1 MNTQDNLNLDVEYLE
16 VVTCTYSELSKIKKP
31 TNGRLYHTSDTN
43 EFYFDW
49 NNKRHKLSVF
59 TTDKSESSDVVKK
72 SELGAWLKENNYITN
87 LSLTDA
93 LVDVIGSPIENI
105 ITKQALENY
114 SKNYLLT
121 KEELNLLNKPLN
133 LIEDIKT
140 LKGTNETLFSYCE
153 GLANKINEVRTIA
166 NDKISSGELDTRLND
181 YIKKS
186 LADSLYLSKDA
197 AGELYI
203 DEEEFVEKLKGY
215 VTNEQL
221 TKSLKPYQK
230 VSEADLKY
238 ATKSDSD
245 NKYLQKSVAS
255 KTYATKSEV
264 SNTYETKEGVDEK
277 LSGYVKQEDTADF
290 AKKSDVESSYVRKEE
305 LGKYETKSNA
315 GNRLSTFAKMDWV
328 NEYFTQKT
336 DLKRILNDY
345 ATKEYVANQLSIYTT
360 NESVDDK
367 ISQTNRQIIDTNN
380 KFANYATKSQLQSVI
395 DTIPSKGEISSTY
408 VTKDELNTRIS
419 NLESYSNVD
428 EKLKGYVTK
437 EELNGKETSIKN
449 EIVGVK
455 NKLSDYATKS
465 QLQTKL
471 EKYITKSV
479 ADSTYLTTQ
488 KLNDR
493 LSDYEKSSD
502 VDAKLNGLAT
512 KEYVDDKISGVSGE
526 IVGVKN
532 KLSDYV
538 TKSQLQTKLE
548 GYITKS
554 ESKSSFVTP
563 QVLNDKLSVY
573 EKTSDVDEKLNE
585 YTKNEEFA
593 RRLKEYLTKTQISD
607 TYVSKGSLK
616 DYVKKSDVDFETFAK
631 KIWVDEYYMK
641 KFKLSDYLKADD
653 IFEIFLQKS
662 VADEVYLKK
671 NDAEKTYAKIVDI
684 IGLATS
690 DAVTREESKVFA
702 KKVWVDEY
710 FVRKGQIDGI
720 QNATVLSREFETES
734 DLKNSEKNI
743 KQGFYYLTSDQVL
756 MVAIDDGNGGKMFI
770 NITNL
775 EAGFALYFG
784 GDDVN
789 W

>member
-16 VVTCTYSELSKIKKP
+16 VVTCTYSELCKIKKP

-72 SELGAWLKENNYITN
+72 SELGAWLKKNNYITN

-93 LVDVIGSPIENI
+93 LIDVIGSPIENI

-121 KEELNLLNKPLN
+121 KEELNLLNEPLN
-133 LIEDIKT
+133 LINEIES
-140 LKGTNETLFSYCE
+140 LKSTDKTLFSFCE
-153 GLANKINEVRTIA
+153 RLANQVNEIRSIA
-166 NDKISSGELDTRLND
+166 NDKISSGKLDTKLGE
-181 YIKKS
+181 YVKKS
-186 LADSLYLSKDA
+186 LADSIYLSKEDA
-197 AGELYI
+197 GQLYI

-215 VTNEQL
+215 VTDKQL
-221 TKSLKPYQK
+221 TESLKPYQK
-230 VSEADLKY
+230 KSEADSKY
-238 ATKSDSD
+238 VTKSDLD
-245 NKYLQKSVAS
+245 NKYLQKSAAS

-277 LSGYVKQEDTADF
+277 LSGYVKQEDTANF
-290 AKKSDVESSYVRKEE
+290 AKKSDVESSYVKKEE
-305 LGKYETKSNA
+305 LSKYETKSGA
-315 GNRLSTFAKMDWV
+315 DDKLTPFAKKVWV

-345 ATKEYVANQLSIYTT
+345 ATKEYIVNQLSTYAT
-360 NESVDDK
+360 NKSVDDK
-367 ISQTNRQIIDTNN
+367 IAQTNREIIDIEN
-380 KFANYATKSQLQSVI
+380 KFAKYVTKSQL
-395 DTIPSKGEISSTY
+395 DSKVAGF
-408 VTKDELNTRIS
+408 VTK
-419 NLESYSNVD
+419 SY
-428 EKLKGYVTK
+428 
-437 EELNGKETSIKN
+437 
-449 EIVGVK
+449 
-455 NKLSDYATKS
+455 
-465 QLQTKL
+465 
-471 EKYITKSV
+471 
-479 ADSTYLTTQ
+479 ADSTYLTTK

-493 LSDYEKSSD
+493 
-502 VDAKLNGLAT
+502 
-512 KEYVDDKISGVSGE
+512 
-526 IVGVKN
+526 
-532 KLSDYV
+532 
-538 TKSQLQTKLE
+538 
-548 GYITKS
+548 
-554 ESKSSFVTP
+554 
-563 QVLNDKLSVY
+563 LSVY
-573 EKTSDVDEKLNE
+573 EKTSDVDDKLNE

-607 TYVSKGSLK
+607 TYVSKSSLK
-616 DYVKKSDVDFETFAK
+616 DYVKKSDVDFEAFAK

-662 VADEVYLKK
+662 MADEVYLKK

-690 DAVTREESKVFA
+690 DVVTREESKAFA

-710 FVRKGQIDGI
+710 YMRKGQIEGI
-720 QNATVLSREFETES
+720 KNAMVLSQEFETEK
-734 DLKNSEKNI
+734 DLRNSERNI
-743 KQGFYYLTSDQVL
+743 QQGFYYLTKDKIL
-756 MVAIDDGNGGKMFI
+756 MVAIDDGNGGKIFVDV
-770 NITNL
+770 TNL
-775 EAGFALYFG
+775 ETGLFLYFG

>member
-16 VVTCTYSELSKIKKP
+16 VVTCTYSELCKIKKP

-72 SELGAWLKENNYITN
+72 SELGAWLKKNNYITN

-93 LVDVIGSPIENI
+93 LIDVIGSPIENI

-121 KEELNLLNKPLN
+121 KEELNLLNEPLN
-133 LIEDIKT
+133 LINEIES
-140 LKGTNETLFSYCE
+140 LKSTDKTLFSFCE
-153 GLANKINEVRTIA
+153 KLANQVNEIRSIA
-166 NDKISSGELDTRLND
+166 NDKISSGELNTKLGE
-181 YIKKS
+181 YVKKS
-186 LADSLYLSKDA
+186 LADSIYLSKEDA
-197 AGELYI
+197 GQLYI

-221 TKSLKPYQK
+221 TESLKPYQK
-230 VSEADLKY
+230 KSEADSKY

-277 LSGYVKQEDTADF
+277 LSGYVKQEDTANF
-290 AKKSDVESSYVRKEE
+290 AKKSDVESSYVKKEE
-305 LGKYETKSNA
+305 LSKYETKSGA
-315 GNRLSTFAKMDWV
+315 DDKLTPFAKKVWV

-345 ATKEYVANQLSIYTT
+345 ATKEYIVNQLSTYAT
-360 NESVDDK
+360 NKSVDDK
-367 ISQTNRQIIDTNN
+367 IAQTNREIIDIEN
-380 KFANYATKSQLQSVI
+380 KFAKYVTKSQL
-395 DTIPSKGEISSTY
+395 DSKVAGF
-408 VTKDELNTRIS
+408 VTK
-419 NLESYSNVD
+419 SY
-428 EKLKGYVTK
+428 
-437 EELNGKETSIKN
+437 
-449 EIVGVK
+449 
-455 NKLSDYATKS
+455 
-465 QLQTKL
+465 
-471 EKYITKSV
+471 
-479 ADSTYLTTQ
+479 ADSTYLTTK

-493 LSDYEKSSD
+493 
-502 VDAKLNGLAT
+502 
-512 KEYVDDKISGVSGE
+512 
-526 IVGVKN
+526 
-532 KLSDYV
+532 
-538 TKSQLQTKLE
+538 
-548 GYITKS
+548 
-554 ESKSSFVTP
+554 
-563 QVLNDKLSVY
+563 LSVY
-573 EKTSDVDEKLNE
+573 EKTSDVDDKLNE

-607 TYVSKGSLK
+607 TYVSKSSLK
-616 DYVKKSDVDFETFAK
+616 DYVKKSDVDFEAFAK

-662 VADEVYLKK
+662 MADEVYLKK

-690 DAVTREESKVFA
+690 DVVTREESKAFA

-710 FVRKGQIDGI
+710 YMRKGQIEGI
-720 QNATVLSREFETES
+720 KNAMVLSQEFETER
-734 DLKNSEKNI
+734 DLRNSERNI
-743 KQGFYYLTSDQVL
+743 QQGFYYLTKDKIL
-756 MVAIDDGNGGKMFI
+756 MVAIDDGNGGKIFVDV
-770 NITNL
+770 TNL
-775 EAGFALYFG
+775 ETGLFLYFG

>member
-16 VVTCTYSELSKIKKP
+16 VVTCTYSELCKIKKP

-72 SELGAWLKENNYITN
+72 SELGAWLKKNNYITN

-93 LVDVIGSPIENI
+93 LIDVIGSPIENI

-121 KEELNLLNKPLN
+121 KEELNLLNEPLN
-133 LIEDIKT
+133 LINEIES
-140 LKGTNETLFSYCE
+140 LKSTDKTLFSFCE
-153 GLANKINEVRTIA
+153 RLANQVNEIRSIA
-166 NDKISSGELDTRLND
+166 NDKISSGKLDTKLGE
-181 YIKKS
+181 YVKKS
-186 LADSLYLSKDA
+186 LADSIYLSKEDA
-197 AGELYI
+197 GQLYI

-215 VTNEQL
+215 VTDKQL
-221 TKSLKPYQK
+221 TESLKPYQK
-230 VSEADLKY
+230 KSEADSKY
-238 ATKSDSD
+238 VTKSDLD
-245 NKYLQKSVAS
+245 NKYLQKSAAS

-277 LSGYVKQEDTADF
+277 LSGYVKQEDTANF
-290 AKKSDVESSYVRKEE
+290 AKKSDVESSYVKKEE
-305 LGKYETKSNA
+305 LSKYETKSGA
-315 GNRLSTFAKMDWV
+315 DYKLTPFAKKVWV

-345 ATKEYVANQLSIYTT
+345 ATKEYIVNQLSTYAT
-360 NESVDDK
+360 NKSVDDK
-367 ISQTNRQIIDTNN
+367 IAQTNREIIDIEN
-380 KFANYATKSQLQSVI
+380 KFAKYVTKSQL
-395 DTIPSKGEISSTY
+395 DSKVAGF
-408 VTKDELNTRIS
+408 VTK
-419 NLESYSNVD
+419 SY
-428 EKLKGYVTK
+428 
-437 EELNGKETSIKN
+437 
-449 EIVGVK
+449 
-455 NKLSDYATKS
+455 
-465 QLQTKL
+465 
-471 EKYITKSV
+471 
-479 ADSTYLTTQ
+479 ADSTYLTTK

-493 LSDYEKSSD
+493 
-502 VDAKLNGLAT
+502 
-512 KEYVDDKISGVSGE
+512 
-526 IVGVKN
+526 
-532 KLSDYV
+532 
-538 TKSQLQTKLE
+538 
-548 GYITKS
+548 
-554 ESKSSFVTP
+554 
-563 QVLNDKLSVY
+563 LSVY
-573 EKTSDVDEKLNE
+573 EKTSDVDDKLNE

-607 TYVSKGSLK
+607 TYVSKSSLK
-616 DYVKKSDVDFETFAK
+616 DYVKKSDVDFEAFAK

-662 VADEVYLKK
+662 MADEVYLKK

-690 DAVTREESKVFA
+690 DVVTREESKAFA

-710 FVRKGQIDGI
+710 YMRKGQIEGI
-720 QNATVLSREFETES
+720 KNAMVLSQEFETER
-734 DLKNSEKNI
+734 DLRNSERNI
-743 KQGFYYLTSDQVL
+743 QQGFYYLTKDKIL
-756 MVAIDDGNGGKMFI
+756 MVAIDDGNGGKIFV
-770 NITNL
+770 NVTNL
-775 EAGFALYFG
+775 ETGLFLYFG

>member
-16 VVTCTYSELSKIKKP
+16 VVTCTYSELCKIKKP

-72 SELGAWLKENNYITN
+72 SELGAWLKKNNYITN

-93 LVDVIGSPIENI
+93 LIDVIGSPIENI

-121 KEELNLLNKPLN
+121 KEELNLLNEPLN
-133 LIEDIKT
+133 LINEIES
-140 LKGTNETLFSYCE
+140 LKSTDKTLFSFCE
-153 GLANKINEVRTIA
+153 RLANQVNEIRSIA
-166 NDKISSGELDTRLND
+166 NDKISSGELDTKLGE
-181 YIKKS
+181 YVKKS
-186 LADSLYLSKDA
+186 LADSIYLSKEDA
-197 AGELYI
+197 GQLYI

-215 VTNEQL
+215 VTDKQL
-221 TKSLKPYQK
+221 TESLKPYQK
-230 VSEADLKY
+230 KSEADSKY

-245 NKYLQKSVAS
+245 NKYLQKSAAS

-277 LSGYVKQEDTADF
+277 LSGYVKQEDTANF
-290 AKKSDVESSYVRKEE
+290 AKKSDVESSYVKKEE
-305 LGKYETKSNA
+305 LSKYETKSGA
-315 GNRLSTFAKMDWV
+315 DDKLTPFAKKVWV
-328 NEYFTQKT
+328 NQYFTQKT

-345 ATKEYVANQLSIYTT
+345 ATKEYIVNQLSTYAT
-360 NESVDDK
+360 NKSVDDK
-367 ISQTNRQIIDTNN
+367 IAQTNREIIDIEN
-380 KFANYATKSQLQSVI
+380 KFAKYVTKSQL
-395 DTIPSKGEISSTY
+395 DSKVAGF
-408 VTKDELNTRIS
+408 VTK
-419 NLESYSNVD
+419 SY
-428 EKLKGYVTK
+428 
-437 EELNGKETSIKN
+437 
-449 EIVGVK
+449 
-455 NKLSDYATKS
+455 
-465 QLQTKL
+465 
-471 EKYITKSV
+471 
-479 ADSTYLTTQ
+479 ADSTYLTTK

-493 LSDYEKSSD
+493 
-502 VDAKLNGLAT
+502 
-512 KEYVDDKISGVSGE
+512 
-526 IVGVKN
+526 
-532 KLSDYV
+532 
-538 TKSQLQTKLE
+538 
-548 GYITKS
+548 
-554 ESKSSFVTP
+554 
-563 QVLNDKLSVY
+563 LSVY
-573 EKTSDVDEKLNE
+573 EKTSDVDDKLNE

-607 TYVSKGSLK
+607 TYVSKSSLK
-616 DYVKKSDVDFETFAK
+616 DYVKKSDVDFEAFAK

-662 VADEVYLKK
+662 MADEVYLKK

-690 DAVTREESKVFA
+690 DVVTREESKAFA

-710 FVRKGQIDGI
+710 YMRKGQIEGI
-720 QNATVLSREFETES
+720 KNAMVLSQEFETER
-734 DLKNSEKNI
+734 DLRNSERNI
-743 KQGFYYLTSDQVL
+743 QQGFYYLTKDKIL
-756 MVAIDDGNGGKMFI
+756 MVAIDDGNGGKIFVDV
-770 NITNL
+770 TNL
-775 EAGFALYFG
+775 ETGLFLYFG

>member
-16 VVTCTYSELSKIKKP
+16 VVTCTYSELCKIKKP

-72 SELGAWLKENNYITN
+72 SELGAWLKKNNYITN

-93 LVDVIGSPIENI
+93 LIDVIGSPIENI

-121 KEELNLLNKPLN
+121 KEELNLLNEPLN
-133 LIEDIKT
+133 LINEIES
-140 LKGTNETLFSYCE
+140 LKSTDKTLFSFCE
-153 GLANKINEVRTIA
+153 RLANQVNEIRSIA
-166 NDKISSGELDTRLND
+166 NDKISSGELDTKLGE
-181 YIKKS
+181 YVKKS
-186 LADSLYLSKDA
+186 LADSIYLSKEDA
-197 AGELYI
+197 GQLYI

-215 VTNEQL
+215 VTDKQL
-221 TKSLKPYQK
+221 TESLKPYQK
-230 VSEADLKY
+230 KSEADSKY
-238 ATKSDSD
+238 VTKSDLD
-245 NKYLQKSVAS
+245 NKYLQKSSAS

-290 AKKSDVESSYVRKEE
+290 AKKSDVESSYVKKEE
-305 LGKYETKSNA
+305 LSKYETKSGADNK
-315 GNRLSTFAKMDWV
+315 LTPFAKKVWV

-345 ATKEYVANQLSIYTT
+345 ATKEYIVNQLSTYAT
-360 NESVDDK
+360 NKSVDDK
-367 ISQTNRQIIDTNN
+367 IAQTNREIIDIEN
-380 KFANYATKSQLQSVI
+380 KFAKYVTKSQL
-395 DTIPSKGEISSTY
+395 DSKVAGF
-408 VTKDELNTRIS
+408 VTK
-419 NLESYSNVD
+419 
-428 EKLKGYVTK
+428 
-437 EELNGKETSIKN
+437 
-449 EIVGVK
+449 
-455 NKLSDYATKS
+455 SD
-465 QLQTKL
+465 
-471 EKYITKSV
+471 
-479 ADSTYLTTQ
+479 ADSTYLTTK

-493 LSDYEKSSD
+493 
-502 VDAKLNGLAT
+502 
-512 KEYVDDKISGVSGE
+512 
-526 IVGVKN
+526 
-532 KLSDYV
+532 
-538 TKSQLQTKLE
+538 
-548 GYITKS
+548 
-554 ESKSSFVTP
+554 
-563 QVLNDKLSVY
+563 LSVY
-573 EKTSDVDEKLNE
+573 EKTSDVDDKLNE

-607 TYVSKGSLK
+607 TYVSKSSLK
-616 DYVKKSDVDFETFAK
+616 DYVKKSDVDFEAFAK

-662 VADEVYLKK
+662 MADEVYLKK

-690 DAVTREESKVFA
+690 DVVTREESKAFA
-702 KKVWVDEY
+702 KKIWVDEY
-710 FVRKGQIDGI
+710 YMRKGQIEGI
-720 QNATVLSREFETES
+720 KNAMVLSQEFETER
-734 DLKNSEKNI
+734 DLRNSERNI
-743 KQGFYYLTSDQVL
+743 QQGFYYLTKDKIL
-756 MVAIDDGNGGKMFI
+756 MVAIDDGKGGKIFVDV
-770 NITNL
+770 TNL
-775 EAGFALYFG
+775 ETGLVLYFG

>member
-16 VVTCTYSELSKIKKP
+16 VVTCTYSELCKIKKP

-72 SELGAWLKENNYITN
+72 SELGAWLKKNNYITN

-93 LVDVIGSPIENI
+93 LIDVIGSPIENI

-121 KEELNLLNKPLN
+121 KEELNLLNEPLN
-133 LIEDIKT
+133 LINEIES
-140 LKGTNETLFSYCE
+140 LKSTDKTLFSFCE
-153 GLANKINEVRTIA
+153 RLANQVNEIRSIA
-166 NDKISSGELDTRLND
+166 NDKISSGELDTKLGE
-181 YIKKS
+181 YVKKS
-186 LADSLYLSKDA
+186 LADSIYLSKEDA
-197 AGELYI
+197 GQLYI

-215 VTNEQL
+215 VTDKQL
-221 TKSLKPYQK
+221 TESLKPYQK
-230 VSEADLKY
+230 KSEADSKY

-290 AKKSDVESSYVRKEE
+290 AKKSDVESSYVKKEE
-305 LGKYETKSNA
+305 LSKYETKSGA
-315 GNRLSTFAKMDWV
+315 DYKLTPFAKKVWV
-328 NEYFTQKT
+328 NQYFTQKT

-345 ATKEYVANQLSIYTT
+345 ATKEYIVNQLSTYAT
-360 NESVDDK
+360 NKSVDDK
-367 ISQTNRQIIDTNN
+367 IAQTNREIIDIEN
-380 KFANYATKSQLQSVI
+380 KFAKYVTKSQL
-395 DTIPSKGEISSTY
+395 DSKVAGF
-408 VTKDELNTRIS
+408 VTK
-419 NLESYSNVD
+419 SY
-428 EKLKGYVTK
+428 
-437 EELNGKETSIKN
+437 
-449 EIVGVK
+449 
-455 NKLSDYATKS
+455 
-465 QLQTKL
+465 
-471 EKYITKSV
+471 
-479 ADSTYLTTQ
+479 ADSTYLTT
-488 KLNDR
+488 K
-493 LSDYEKSSD
+493 K
-502 VDAKLNGLAT
+502 
-512 KEYVDDKISGVSGE
+512 
-526 IVGVKN
+526 
-532 KLSDYV
+532 
-538 TKSQLQTKLE
+538 
-548 GYITKS
+548 
-554 ESKSSFVTP
+554 
-563 QVLNDKLSVY
+563 LNDKLSVY
-573 EKTSDVDEKLNE
+573 EKTSDVDDKLNE

-607 TYVSKGSLK
+607 TYVSKSSLK
-616 DYVKKSDVDFETFAK
+616 DYVKKSDADFEAFAK

-662 VADEVYLKK
+662 MADEVYLKK

-690 DAVTREESKVFA
+690 DVVTREESKAFA

-710 FVRKGQIDGI
+710 YMRKGQIEGI
-720 QNATVLSREFETES
+720 KNAMVLSQEFETER
-734 DLKNSEKNI
+734 DLRNSERNI
-743 KQGFYYLTSDQVL
+743 QQGFYYLTKDKIL
-756 MVAIDDGNGGKMFI
+756 MVAIDDGNGGKIFVDV
-770 NITNL
+770 TNL
-775 EAGFALYFG
+775 ETGLFLYFG

>member
-16 VVTCTYSELSKIKKP
+16 VVTCTYSELCKIKKP

-72 SELGAWLKENNYITN
+72 SELGAWLKKNNYITN

-93 LVDVIGSPIENI
+93 LIDVIGSPIENI

-153 GLANKINEVRTIA
+153 GLANKINEVRSIA
-166 NDKISSGELDTRLND
+166 NDKISSGKLDTKLGE
-181 YIKKS
+181 YVKKS
-186 LADSLYLSKDA
+186 LADSIYLSKEDA
-197 AGELYI
+197 GQLYI

-215 VTNEQL
+215 VTNKQL
-221 TKSLKPYQK
+221 TESLKPYQK
-230 VSEADLKY
+230 KSEADSKY

-277 LSGYVKQEDTADF
+277 LSGYVKQEDTANF
-290 AKKSDVESSYVRKEE
+290 AKKSDVESSYVKKEE
-305 LGKYETKSNA
+305 LSKYETKSGA
-315 GNRLSTFAKMDWV
+315 DDKLTPFAKKVWV

-345 ATKEYVANQLSIYTT
+345 ATKEYIVNQLSTYAT
-360 NESVDDK
+360 NKSVDDK
-367 ISQTNRQIIDTNN
+367 IAQTNREIIDIEN
-380 KFANYATKSQLQSVI
+380 KFAKYVTKSQL
-395 DTIPSKGEISSTY
+395 DSKVAGF
-408 VTKDELNTRIS
+408 VTK
-419 NLESYSNVD
+419 SY
-428 EKLKGYVTK
+428 
-437 EELNGKETSIKN
+437 
-449 EIVGVK
+449 
-455 NKLSDYATKS
+455 
-465 QLQTKL
+465 
-471 EKYITKSV
+471 
-479 ADSTYLTTQ
+479 ADSTYLTTK

-493 LSDYEKSSD
+493 
-502 VDAKLNGLAT
+502 
-512 KEYVDDKISGVSGE
+512 
-526 IVGVKN
+526 
-532 KLSDYV
+532 
-538 TKSQLQTKLE
+538 
-548 GYITKS
+548 
-554 ESKSSFVTP
+554 
-563 QVLNDKLSVY
+563 LSVY
-573 EKTSDVDEKLNE
+573 EKTSDVDDKLNE

-607 TYVSKGSLK
+607 TYVSKSSLK
-616 DYVKKSDVDFETFAK
+616 DYVKKSDVDFEAFAK

-662 VADEVYLKK
+662 MADEVYLKK

-690 DAVTREESKVFA
+690 DVVTREESKAFA
-702 KKVWVDEY
+702 KKIWVDEY
-710 FVRKGQIDGI
+710 YMRKGQIEGI
-720 QNATVLSREFETES
+720 KNAMVLSQEFETER
-734 DLKNSEKNI
+734 DLRNSERNI
-743 KQGFYYLTSDQVL
+743 QQGFYYLTKDKIL
-756 MVAIDDGNGGKMFI
+756 MVAIDDGNGGKIFVDV
-770 NITNL
+770 TNL
-775 EAGFALYFG
+775 ETGLFLYFG

>member
-16 VVTCTYSELSKIKKP
+16 VVTCTYSELCKIKKP

-72 SELGAWLKENNYITN
+72 SELGAWLKKNNYITN

-93 LVDVIGSPIENI
+93 LIDVIGSPIENI

-121 KEELNLLNKPLN
+121 KEELNLLNEPLN
-133 LIEDIKT
+133 LINEIES
-140 LKGTNETLFSYCE
+140 LKSTDKTLFSFCE
-153 GLANKINEVRTIA
+153 RLANQVNEIRSIA
-166 NDKISSGELDTRLND
+166 NDKISSGELNTKLGE
-181 YIKKS
+181 YVKKS
-186 LADSLYLSKDA
+186 LADSIYLSKEDA
-197 AGELYI
+197 GQLYI

-215 VTNEQL
+215 VTDKQL
-221 TKSLKPYQK
+221 TESLKPYQK
-230 VSEADLKY
+230 KSEADSKY
-238 ATKSDSD
+238 VTKSDLD
-245 NKYLQKSVAS
+245 NKYLQKSAAS

-277 LSGYVKQEDTADF
+277 LSGYVKQEDTANF
-290 AKKSDVESSYVRKEE
+290 AKKSDVESSYVKKEE
-305 LGKYETKSNA
+305 LSKYETKSGA
-315 GNRLSTFAKMDWV
+315 DDKLTPFAKKVWV

-345 ATKEYVANQLSIYTT
+345 ATKEYIVNQLSTYAT
-360 NESVDDK
+360 NKSVDDK
-367 ISQTNRQIIDTNN
+367 IAQTNREIIDIEN
-380 KFANYATKSQLQSVI
+380 KFAKYVTKSQL
-395 DTIPSKGEISSTY
+395 DSKVAGF
-408 VTKDELNTRIS
+408 VTK
-419 NLESYSNVD
+419 SY
-428 EKLKGYVTK
+428 
-437 EELNGKETSIKN
+437 
-449 EIVGVK
+449 
-455 NKLSDYATKS
+455 
-465 QLQTKL
+465 
-471 EKYITKSV
+471 
-479 ADSTYLTTQ
+479 ADSTYLTTK

-493 LSDYEKSSD
+493 
-502 VDAKLNGLAT
+502 
-512 KEYVDDKISGVSGE
+512 
-526 IVGVKN
+526 
-532 KLSDYV
+532 
-538 TKSQLQTKLE
+538 
-548 GYITKS
+548 
-554 ESKSSFVTP
+554 
-563 QVLNDKLSVY
+563 LSVY
-573 EKTSDVDEKLNE
+573 EKTSDVDDKLNE

-607 TYVSKGSLK
+607 TYVSKSSLK
-616 DYVKKSDVDFETFAK
+616 DYVKKSDVDFEAFAK

-662 VADEVYLKK
+662 MADEVYLKK

-690 DAVTREESKVFA
+690 DVVTREESKAFA

-710 FVRKGQIDGI
+710 YMRKGQIEGI
-720 QNATVLSREFETES
+720 KNAMVLSQEFETEK
-734 DLKNSEKNI
+734 DLRNSERNI
-743 KQGFYYLTSDQVL
+743 QQGFYYLTKDKIL
-756 MVAIDDGNGGKMFI
+756 MVAIDDGNGGKIFVDV
-770 NITNL
+770 TNL
-775 EAGFALYFG
+775 ETGLFLYFG

>member
-16 VVTCTYSELSKIKKP
+16 VVTCTYSELCKIKKP

-72 SELGAWLKENNYITN
+72 SELGAWLKKNNYITN

-93 LVDVIGSPIENI
+93 LIDVIGSPIENI

-121 KEELNLLNKPLN
+121 KEELNLLNEPLN
-133 LIEDIKT
+133 LINEIES
-140 LKGTNETLFSYCE
+140 LKSTDKTLFSFCE
-153 GLANKINEVRTIA
+153 KLANQVNEIRSIA
-166 NDKISSGELDTRLND
+166 NDKISSGELDTKLGE
-181 YIKKS
+181 YVKKS
-186 LADSLYLSKDA
+186 LADSIYLSKEDA
-197 AGELYI
+197 GQLYI

-215 VTNEQL
+215 VTDKQL
-221 TKSLKPYQK
+221 TESLKPYQK
-230 VSEADLKY
+230 KSEADSKY

-277 LSGYVKQEDTADF
+277 LSGYVKQEDTANF
-290 AKKSDVESSYVRKEE
+290 AKKSDVESSYVKKEE
-305 LGKYETKSNA
+305 LSKYETKSGA
-315 GNRLSTFAKMDWV
+315 DDKLTPFAKKVWV

-345 ATKEYVANQLSIYTT
+345 ATKEYIVNQLSTYAT
-360 NESVDDK
+360 NKSVDDK
-367 ISQTNRQIIDTNN
+367 IAQTNREIIDIEN
-380 KFANYATKSQLQSVI
+380 KFAKYVTKSQL
-395 DTIPSKGEISSTY
+395 DSKVAGF
-408 VTKDELNTRIS
+408 VTK
-419 NLESYSNVD
+419 SY
-428 EKLKGYVTK
+428 
-437 EELNGKETSIKN
+437 
-449 EIVGVK
+449 
-455 NKLSDYATKS
+455 
-465 QLQTKL
+465 
-471 EKYITKSV
+471 
-479 ADSTYLTTQ
+479 ADSTYLTTK

-493 LSDYEKSSD
+493 
-502 VDAKLNGLAT
+502 
-512 KEYVDDKISGVSGE
+512 
-526 IVGVKN
+526 
-532 KLSDYV
+532 
-538 TKSQLQTKLE
+538 
-548 GYITKS
+548 
-554 ESKSSFVTP
+554 
-563 QVLNDKLSVY
+563 LSVY
-573 EKTSDVDEKLNE
+573 EKTSDVDDKLNE

-607 TYVSKGSLK
+607 TYVSKSSLK
-616 DYVKKSDVDFETFAK
+616 DYVKKSDVDFEAFAK

-662 VADEVYLKK
+662 MADEVYLKK

-690 DAVTREESKVFA
+690 DVVTREESKAFA

-710 FVRKGQIDGI
+710 YMRKGQIEGI
-720 QNATVLSREFETES
+720 KNAMVLSQEFETER
-734 DLKNSEKNI
+734 DLRNSERNI
-743 KQGFYYLTSDQVL
+743 QQGFYYLTKDKIL
-756 MVAIDDGNGGKMFI
+756 MVAIDDGNGGKIFVDV
-770 NITNL
+770 TNL
-775 EAGFALYFG
+775 ETGLFLYFG

>member
-49 NNKRHKLSVF
+49 NNKRHKLSIF

-72 SELGAWLKENNYITN
+72 SELGVWLRENNYITN

-121 KEELNLLNKPLN
+121 KEELNLLNEPLN
-133 LIEDIKT
+133 LINEIES
-140 LKGTNETLFSYCE
+140 LKSTDKTLFSFCE
-153 GLANKINEVRTIA
+153 RLANQINEIRSIA
-166 NDKISSGELDTRLND
+166 NDKISSGELDTKLGE
-181 YIKKS
+181 YVKKS
-186 LADSLYLSKDA
+186 LADSIYLSKEE
-197 AGELYI
+197 AGQLYI

-215 VTNEQL
+215 VTGEQL
-221 TKSLKPYQK
+221 TESLKPYQK
-230 VSEADLKY
+230 KSEADLKY

-255 KTYATKSEV
+255 KTYATKSEI

-290 AKKSDVESSYVRKEE
+290 AKKSDVESSYVKKEE
-305 LGKYETKSNA
+305 LSNFETKS
-315 GNRLSTFAKMDWV
+315 GTDDKLTPFAKKVWV

-345 ATKEYVANQLSIYTT
+345 ATKEYIVNQLSTYAT
-360 NESVDDK
+360 NKSVDDK
-367 ISQTNRQIIDTNN
+367 IAQTNREIIDIEN
-380 KFANYATKSQLQSVI
+380 KFAKYVTKSQL
-395 DTIPSKGEISSTY
+395 DSKVAGF
-408 VTKDELNTRIS
+408 VTK
-419 NLESYSNVD
+419 
-428 EKLKGYVTK
+428 
-437 EELNGKETSIKN
+437 
-449 EIVGVK
+449 
-455 NKLSDYATKS
+455 SD
-465 QLQTKL
+465 
-471 EKYITKSV
+471 
-479 ADSTYLTTQ
+479 ADSTYLTTK

-493 LSDYEKSSD
+493 
-502 VDAKLNGLAT
+502 
-512 KEYVDDKISGVSGE
+512 
-526 IVGVKN
+526 
-532 KLSDYV
+532 
-538 TKSQLQTKLE
+538 
-548 GYITKS
+548 
-554 ESKSSFVTP
+554 
-563 QVLNDKLSVY
+563 LSVY
-573 EKTSDVDEKLNE
+573 EKTSDVDDKLNE

-607 TYVSKGSLK
+607 TYVSKSSLK
-616 DYVKKSDVDFETFAK
+616 DYVKKSDVDFEAFAK

-662 VADEVYLKK
+662 MADEVYLKK

-690 DAVTREESKVFA
+690 DVVTREESKAFA

-710 FVRKGQIDGI
+710 YMRKGQIEGI
-720 QNATVLSREFETES
+720 KNAMVLSQEFETER
-734 DLKNSEKNI
+734 DLRNSERNI
-743 KQGFYYLTSDQVL
+743 QQGFYYLTKDKIL
-756 MVAIDDGNGGKMFI
+756 MVAIDDGNGGKIFVDV
-770 NITNL
+770 TNL
-775 EAGFALYFG
+775 ETGLFLYFG

>member
-16 VVTCTYSELSKIKKP
+16 VVTCTYSELCKIKKP

-72 SELGAWLKENNYITN
+72 SELGAWLKKNNYITN

-93 LVDVIGSPIENI
+93 LIDVIGSPIENI

-121 KEELNLLNKPLN
+121 KEELNLLNEPLN
-133 LIEDIKT
+133 LINEIES
-140 LKGTNETLFSYCE
+140 LKSTDKTLFSFCE
-153 GLANKINEVRTIA
+153 RLANQVNEIRSIA
-166 NDKISSGELDTRLND
+166 NDKISSGELDTKLGE
-181 YIKKS
+181 YVKKS
-186 LADSLYLSKDA
+186 LADSIYLSKEDA
-197 AGELYI
+197 GQLYI

-215 VTNEQL
+215 VTDKQL
-221 TKSLKPYQK
+221 TESLKPYQK
-230 VSEADLKY
+230 KSEADSKY
-238 ATKSDSD
+238 VTKSDLD
-245 NKYLQKSVAS
+245 NKYLQKSAAS

-277 LSGYVKQEDTADF
+277 LSGYVKQEDTANF
-290 AKKSDVESSYVRKEE
+290 AKKSDVESSYVKKEE
-305 LGKYETKSNA
+305 LSKYETKSGVDNK
-315 GNRLSTFAKMDWV
+315 LTPFAKKVWV

-345 ATKEYVANQLSIYTT
+345 ATKEYIVNQLSTYAT
-360 NESVDDK
+360 NKSVDDK
-367 ISQTNRQIIDTNN
+367 IAQTNREIIDIEN
-380 KFANYATKSQLQSVI
+380 KFAKYVTKSQL
-395 DTIPSKGEISSTY
+395 DSKVAGF
-408 VTKDELNTRIS
+408 VTK
-419 NLESYSNVD
+419 SY
-428 EKLKGYVTK
+428 
-437 EELNGKETSIKN
+437 
-449 EIVGVK
+449 
-455 NKLSDYATKS
+455 
-465 QLQTKL
+465 
-471 EKYITKSV
+471 
-479 ADSTYLTTQ
+479 ADSTYLTTK

-493 LSDYEKSSD
+493 
-502 VDAKLNGLAT
+502 
-512 KEYVDDKISGVSGE
+512 
-526 IVGVKN
+526 
-532 KLSDYV
+532 
-538 TKSQLQTKLE
+538 
-548 GYITKS
+548 
-554 ESKSSFVTP
+554 
-563 QVLNDKLSVY
+563 LSVY
-573 EKTSDVDEKLNE
+573 EKTSDVDDKLNE

-607 TYVSKGSLK
+607 TYVSKSSLK
-616 DYVKKSDVDFETFAK
+616 DYVKKSDVDFEAFAK

-662 VADEVYLKK
+662 MADEVYLKK

-690 DAVTREESKVFA
+690 DVVTREESKAFA

-710 FVRKGQIDGI
+710 YMRKGQIEGI
-720 QNATVLSREFETES
+720 KNAMVLSQEFETER
-734 DLKNSEKNI
+734 DLRNSERNI
-743 KQGFYYLTSDQVL
+743 QQGFYYLTKDKIL
-756 MVAIDDGNGGKMFI
+756 MVAIDDGNGGKIFVDV
-770 NITNL
+770 TNL
-775 EAGFALYFG
+775 ETGLFLYFG

>member
-16 VVTCTYSELSKIKKP
+16 VVTCTYSELCKIKKP

-72 SELGAWLKENNYITN
+72 SELGAWLKKNNYITN

-93 LVDVIGSPIENI
+93 LIDVIGSPIENI

-121 KEELNLLNKPLN
+121 KEELNLLNEPLN
-133 LIEDIKT
+133 LINEIES
-140 LKGTNETLFSYCE
+140 LKSTDKTLFSFCE
-153 GLANKINEVRTIA
+153 RLANQVNEIRSIA
-166 NDKISSGELDTRLND
+166 NDKISSGELDTKLGE
-181 YIKKS
+181 YVKKS
-186 LADSLYLSKDA
+186 LADSIYLSKEDA
-197 AGELYI
+197 GQLYI

-215 VTNEQL
+215 VTDKQL
-221 TKSLKPYQK
+221 TESLKPYQK
-230 VSEADLKY
+230 KSEADSKY
-238 ATKSDSD
+238 VTKSDLD
-245 NKYLQKSVAS
+245 NKYLQKSAAS

-290 AKKSDVESSYVRKEE
+290 AKKSDVESSYVKKEE
-305 LGKYETKSNA
+305 LSKYETKSGA
-315 GNRLSTFAKMDWV
+315 DDKLTPFAKKVWV
-328 NEYFTQKT
+328 NQYFTQKT

-345 ATKEYVANQLSIYTT
+345 ATKEYIVNQLSTYAT
-360 NESVDDK
+360 NKSVDDK
-367 ISQTNRQIIDTNN
+367 IAQTNREIIDIEN
-380 KFANYATKSQLQSVI
+380 KFAKYVTKSQL
-395 DTIPSKGEISSTY
+395 DSKVAGF
-408 VTKDELNTRIS
+408 VTK
-419 NLESYSNVD
+419 
-428 EKLKGYVTK
+428 
-437 EELNGKETSIKN
+437 
-449 EIVGVK
+449 
-455 NKLSDYATKS
+455 SD
-465 QLQTKL
+465 
-471 EKYITKSV
+471 
-479 ADSTYLTTQ
+479 ADSTYLTTK

-493 LSDYEKSSD
+493 
-502 VDAKLNGLAT
+502 
-512 KEYVDDKISGVSGE
+512 
-526 IVGVKN
+526 
-532 KLSDYV
+532 
-538 TKSQLQTKLE
+538 
-548 GYITKS
+548 
-554 ESKSSFVTP
+554 
-563 QVLNDKLSVY
+563 LSVY
-573 EKTSDVDEKLNE
+573 EKTSDVDDKLNE

-607 TYVSKGSLK
+607 TYVSKSSLK
-616 DYVKKSDVDFETFAK
+616 DYVKKSDVDFEAFAK

-662 VADEVYLKK
+662 MADEVYLKK

-690 DAVTREESKVFA
+690 DVVTREESKAFA

-710 FVRKGQIDGI
+710 YMRKGQIEGI
-720 QNATVLSREFETES
+720 KNAMVLSQEFETER
-734 DLKNSEKNI
+734 DLRNSERNI
-743 KQGFYYLTSDQVL
+743 QQGFYYLTKDKIL
-756 MVAIDDGNGGKMFI
+756 MVAIDDGNGGKIFVDV
-770 NITNL
+770 TNL
-775 EAGFALYFG
+775 ETGLVLYFG

>member
-16 VVTCTYSELSKIKKP
+16 VVTCTYSELCKIKKP

-72 SELGAWLKENNYITN
+72 SELGAWLKKNNYITN

-93 LVDVIGSPIENI
+93 LIDVIGSPIENI

-121 KEELNLLNKPLN
+121 KEELNLLNEPLN
-133 LIEDIKT
+133 LINEIES
-140 LKGTNETLFSYCE
+140 LKSTDKTLFSFCE
-153 GLANKINEVRTIA
+153 RLANQVNEIRSIA
-166 NDKISSGELDTRLND
+166 NDKISSGELNTKLGE
-181 YIKKS
+181 YVKKS
-186 LADSLYLSKDA
+186 LADSIYLSKEDA
-197 AGELYI
+197 GQLYI

-215 VTNEQL
+215 VTDKQL
-221 TKSLKPYQK
+221 TESLKPYQK
-230 VSEADLKY
+230 KSEADSKY
-238 ATKSDSD
+238 VTKSDLD
-245 NKYLQKSVAS
+245 NKYLQKSAAS

-277 LSGYVKQEDTADF
+277 LSGYVKQEDTANF
-290 AKKSDVESSYVRKEE
+290 AKKSDVESSYVKKEE
-305 LGKYETKSNA
+305 LSKYETKSGA
-315 GNRLSTFAKMDWV
+315 DDKLTPFAKKVWV

-345 ATKEYVANQLSIYTT
+345 ATKEYIVNQLSTYAT
-360 NESVDDK
+360 NKSVNDK
-367 ISQTNRQIIDTNN
+367 IAQTNREIIDIEN
-380 KFANYATKSQLQSVI
+380 KFAKYVTKSQL
-395 DTIPSKGEISSTY
+395 DSKVAGF
-408 VTKDELNTRIS
+408 VTK
-419 NLESYSNVD
+419 SY
-428 EKLKGYVTK
+428 
-437 EELNGKETSIKN
+437 
-449 EIVGVK
+449 
-455 NKLSDYATKS
+455 
-465 QLQTKL
+465 
-471 EKYITKSV
+471 
-479 ADSTYLTTQ
+479 ADSTYLTTK

-493 LSDYEKSSD
+493 
-502 VDAKLNGLAT
+502 
-512 KEYVDDKISGVSGE
+512 
-526 IVGVKN
+526 
-532 KLSDYV
+532 
-538 TKSQLQTKLE
+538 
-548 GYITKS
+548 
-554 ESKSSFVTP
+554 
-563 QVLNDKLSVY
+563 LSVY
-573 EKTSDVDEKLNE
+573 EKTSDVDDKLNE

-607 TYVSKGSLK
+607 TYVSKSSLK
-616 DYVKKSDVDFETFAK
+616 DYVKKSDVDFEAFAK

-662 VADEVYLKK
+662 MADEVYLKK

-690 DAVTREESKVFA
+690 DVVTREESKAFA

-710 FVRKGQIDGI
+710 YMRKGQIEGI
-720 QNATVLSREFETES
+720 KNAMVLSQEFETEK
-734 DLKNSEKNI
+734 DLRNSERNI
-743 KQGFYYLTSDQVL
+743 QQGFYYLTKDKIL
-756 MVAIDDGNGGKMFI
+756 MVAIDDGNGGKIFVDV
-770 NITNL
+770 TNL
-775 EAGFALYFG
+775 ETGLFLYFG

>member
-16 VVTCTYSELSKIKKP
+16 VVTCTYSELCKIKKP

-72 SELGAWLKENNYITN
+72 SELGAWLKKNNYITN

-93 LVDVIGSPIENI
+93 LIDVIGSPIENI

-133 LIEDIKT
+133 LINEIES
-140 LKGTNETLFSYCE
+140 LKSTDKTLFSFCE
-153 GLANKINEVRTIA
+153 RLANQVNEIRSIA
-166 NDKISSGELDTRLND
+166 NDKISSGELDTKLGE
-181 YIKKS
+181 YVKKS
-186 LADSLYLSKDA
+186 LADSIYLSKEDA
-197 AGELYI
+197 GQLYI

-221 TKSLKPYQK
+221 TESLKPYQK
-230 VSEADLKY
+230 KSEADSKY

-264 SNTYETKEGVDEK
+264 SNTYETKKGVDEK
-277 LSGYVKQEDTADF
+277 LSGYVKQEDTANF
-290 AKKSDVESSYVRKEE
+290 AKKSDVESSYVKKEE
-305 LGKYETKSNA
+305 LSKYETKSGA
-315 GNRLSTFAKMDWV
+315 DDKLTPFAKKVWV
-328 NEYFTQKT
+328 NQYFTQKT

-345 ATKEYVANQLSIYTT
+345 ATKEYIVNQLSTYAT
-360 NESVDDK
+360 NKSVDDK
-367 ISQTNRQIIDTNN
+367 IAQTNREIIDIEN
-380 KFANYATKSQLQSVI
+380 KFAKYVTKSQL
-395 DTIPSKGEISSTY
+395 DSKVAGF
-408 VTKDELNTRIS
+408 VTK
-419 NLESYSNVD
+419 SY
-428 EKLKGYVTK
+428 
-437 EELNGKETSIKN
+437 
-449 EIVGVK
+449 
-455 NKLSDYATKS
+455 
-465 QLQTKL
+465 
-471 EKYITKSV
+471 
-479 ADSTYLTTQ
+479 ADSTYLTTK

-493 LSDYEKSSD
+493 
-502 VDAKLNGLAT
+502 
-512 KEYVDDKISGVSGE
+512 
-526 IVGVKN
+526 
-532 KLSDYV
+532 
-538 TKSQLQTKLE
+538 
-548 GYITKS
+548 
-554 ESKSSFVTP
+554 
-563 QVLNDKLSVY
+563 LSVY
-573 EKTSDVDEKLNE
+573 EKTSDVDDKLNE

-607 TYVSKGSLK
+607 TYVSKSSLK
-616 DYVKKSDVDFETFAK
+616 DYVKKSDVDFEAFAK
-631 KIWVDEYYMK
+631 KVWVDEYYMK

-662 VADEVYLKK
+662 MADEVYLKK

-684 IGLATS
+684 IGLAKN
-690 DAVTREESKVFA
+690 DVITREESKAFA

-710 FVRKGQIDGI
+710 YMRKGQIEGI
-720 QNATVLSREFETES
+720 KNAMVLSQEFETER
-734 DLKNSEKNI
+734 DLRNSERNI
-743 KQGFYYLTSDQVL
+743 QQGFYYLTKDKIL
-756 MVAIDDGNGGKMFI
+756 MVAIDDGNGGKIFVDV
-770 NITNL
+770 TNL
-775 EAGFALYFG
+775 ETGLVLYFG

>member
-16 VVTCTYSELSKIKKP
+16 VVTCTYSELCKIKKP

-72 SELGAWLKENNYITN
+72 SELGAWLKKNNYITN

-93 LVDVIGSPIENI
+93 LIDVIGSPIENI

-166 NDKISSGELDTRLND
+166 NDKISSGELDTKLGE
-181 YIKKS
+181 YVKKS
-186 LADSLYLSKDA
+186 LADSLYLSKEDA
-197 AGELYI
+197 GQLYI
-203 DEEEFVEKLKGY
+203 DEKEFVEKLKGY

-221 TKSLKPYQK
+221 TESLKPYQK
-230 VSEADLKY
+230 KSEADSKY

-277 LSGYVKQEDTADF
+277 LSGYVKQEDTANF
-290 AKKSDVESSYVRKEE
+290 AKKSDVESSYVKKEE
-305 LGKYETKSNA
+305 LSKYETKSGA
-315 GNRLSTFAKMDWV
+315 DDKLTPFAKKVWV
-328 NEYFTQKT
+328 NEYFTQQK

-345 ATKEYVANQLSIYTT
+345 ATKEYIVNQLSTYAT
-360 NESVDDK
+360 NKSVDDK
-367 ISQTNRQIIDTNN
+367 IAQTNREIIDIEN
-380 KFANYATKSQLQSVI
+380 KFAKYVTKSQL
-395 DTIPSKGEISSTY
+395 DSKVAGF
-408 VTKDELNTRIS
+408 VTK
-419 NLESYSNVD
+419 SY
-428 EKLKGYVTK
+428 
-437 EELNGKETSIKN
+437 
-449 EIVGVK
+449 
-455 NKLSDYATKS
+455 
-465 QLQTKL
+465 
-471 EKYITKSV
+471 
-479 ADSTYLTTQ
+479 ADSTYLTTK

-493 LSDYEKSSD
+493 
-502 VDAKLNGLAT
+502 
-512 KEYVDDKISGVSGE
+512 
-526 IVGVKN
+526 
-532 KLSDYV
+532 
-538 TKSQLQTKLE
+538 
-548 GYITKS
+548 
-554 ESKSSFVTP
+554 
-563 QVLNDKLSVY
+563 LSVY
-573 EKTSDVDEKLNE
+573 EKTSDVDDKLNE

-607 TYVSKGSLK
+607 TYVSKSSLK
-616 DYVKKSDVDFETFAK
+616 DYVKKSDVDFEAFAK

-662 VADEVYLKK
+662 MADEVYLKK

-684 IGLATS
+684 IGLAKN
-690 DAVTREESKVFA
+690 DVITREESKAFA

-710 FVRKGQIDGI
+710 YIRKGQIEGI
-720 QNATVLSREFETES
+720 KNAMVLSQEFETER
-734 DLKNSEKNI
+734 DLRNSERNI
-743 KQGFYYLTSDQVL
+743 QQGFYYLTKDKIL
-756 MVAIDDGNGGKMFI
+756 MVAIDDGNGGKIFVDV
-770 NITNL
+770 TNL
-775 EAGFALYFG
+775 ETGLVLYFG

>member
-16 VVTCTYSELSKIKKP
+16 VVTCTYSELCKIKKP

-72 SELGAWLKENNYITN
+72 SELGAWLKKNNYITN

-93 LVDVIGSPIENI
+93 LIDVIGSPIENI

-121 KEELNLLNKPLN
+121 KEELNLLNEPLN
-133 LIEDIKT
+133 LINEIES
-140 LKGTNETLFSYCE
+140 LKSTDKTLFSFCE
-153 GLANKINEVRTIA
+153 KLANQVNEIRSIA
-166 NDKISSGELDTRLND
+166 NDKISSGELDTKLGE
-181 YIKKS
+181 YVKKS
-186 LADSLYLSKDA
+186 LADSIYLSKEDA
-197 AGELYI
+197 GQLYI

-215 VTNEQL
+215 VTDKQL
-221 TKSLKPYQK
+221 TESLKPYQK
-230 VSEADLKY
+230 KSEADSKY
-238 ATKSDSD
+238 VTKSDLD
-245 NKYLQKSVAS
+245 NKYLQKSAAS

-277 LSGYVKQEDTADF
+277 LSGYVKQEDTANF
-290 AKKSDVESSYVRKEE
+290 AKKSDVESSYVKKEE
-305 LGKYETKSNA
+305 LSKYETKSGA
-315 GNRLSTFAKMDWV
+315 DYKLTPFAKKVWV

-345 ATKEYVANQLSIYTT
+345 ATKEYIVNQLSTYAT
-360 NESVDDK
+360 NKSVDDK
-367 ISQTNRQIIDTNN
+367 IAQTNREIIDIEN
-380 KFANYATKSQLQSVI
+380 KFAKYVTKSQL
-395 DTIPSKGEISSTY
+395 DSKVAGF
-408 VTKDELNTRIS
+408 VTK
-419 NLESYSNVD
+419 SY
-428 EKLKGYVTK
+428 
-437 EELNGKETSIKN
+437 
-449 EIVGVK
+449 
-455 NKLSDYATKS
+455 
-465 QLQTKL
+465 
-471 EKYITKSV
+471 
-479 ADSTYLTTQ
+479 ADSTYLTTK

-493 LSDYEKSSD
+493 
-502 VDAKLNGLAT
+502 
-512 KEYVDDKISGVSGE
+512 
-526 IVGVKN
+526 
-532 KLSDYV
+532 
-538 TKSQLQTKLE
+538 
-548 GYITKS
+548 
-554 ESKSSFVTP
+554 
-563 QVLNDKLSVY
+563 LSVY
-573 EKTSDVDEKLNE
+573 EKTSDVDDKLNE

-607 TYVSKGSLK
+607 TYVSKSSLK
-616 DYVKKSDVDFETFAK
+616 DYVKKSDVDFEAFAK

-662 VADEVYLKK
+662 MADEVYLKK

-690 DAVTREESKVFA
+690 DVVTREESKAFA

-710 FVRKGQIDGI
+710 YMRKGQIEGI
-720 QNATVLSREFETES
+720 KNAMVLSQEFETER
-734 DLKNSEKNI
+734 DLRNSERNI
-743 KQGFYYLTSDQVL
+743 QQGFYYLTKDKIL
-756 MVAIDDGNGGKMFI
+756 MVAIDDGNGGKIFVDV
-770 NITNL
+770 TNL
-775 EAGFALYFG
+775 ETGLFLYFG

>member
-16 VVTCTYSELSKIKKP
+16 VVTCTYSELCKIKKP

-72 SELGAWLKENNYITN
+72 SELGAWLKKNNYITN

-93 LVDVIGSPIENI
+93 LIDVIGSPIENI

-121 KEELNLLNKPLN
+121 KEELNLLNEPLN
-133 LIEDIKT
+133 LINEIES
-140 LKGTNETLFSYCE
+140 LKSTDKTLFSYCE

-166 NDKISSGELDTRLND
+166 NDKISSGKLDTRLND

-186 LADSLYLSKDA
+186 LADSIYLSKEDA
-197 AGELYI
+197 GQLYI

-221 TKSLKPYQK
+221 TESLKPYQK
-230 VSEADLKY
+230 KSEADSKY

-264 SNTYETKEGVDEK
+264 SNTYETKKGVDEK
-277 LSGYVKQEDTADF
+277 LSGYVKQEDTANF
-290 AKKSDVESSYVRKEE
+290 AKKSDVESSYVKKEE
-305 LGKYETKSNA
+305 LSKYETKSGA
-315 GNRLSTFAKMDWV
+315 DDKLTPFAKKVWV
-328 NEYFTQKT
+328 NQYFTQKT

-345 ATKEYVANQLSIYTT
+345 ATKEYIVNQLSTYAT
-360 NESVDDK
+360 NKSVDDK
-367 ISQTNRQIIDTNN
+367 IAQTNREIIDIEN
-380 KFANYATKSQLQSVI
+380 KFAKYVTKSQL
-395 DTIPSKGEISSTY
+395 DSKVAGF
-408 VTKDELNTRIS
+408 VTK
-419 NLESYSNVD
+419 SY
-428 EKLKGYVTK
+428 
-437 EELNGKETSIKN
+437 
-449 EIVGVK
+449 
-455 NKLSDYATKS
+455 
-465 QLQTKL
+465 
-471 EKYITKSV
+471 
-479 ADSTYLTTQ
+479 ADSTYLTTK

-493 LSDYEKSSD
+493 
-502 VDAKLNGLAT
+502 
-512 KEYVDDKISGVSGE
+512 
-526 IVGVKN
+526 
-532 KLSDYV
+532 
-538 TKSQLQTKLE
+538 
-548 GYITKS
+548 
-554 ESKSSFVTP
+554 
-563 QVLNDKLSVY
+563 LSVY
-573 EKTSDVDEKLNE
+573 EKTSDVDDKLNE

-607 TYVSKGSLK
+607 TYVSKSSLK
-616 DYVKKSDVDFETFAK
+616 DYVKKSDVDFEAFAK
-631 KIWVDEYYMK
+631 KVWVDEYYMK

-662 VADEVYLKK
+662 MADEVYLKK

-690 DAVTREESKVFA
+690 DVITREESKAFA
-702 KKVWVDEY
+702 KKIWVDEY
-710 FVRKGQIDGI
+710 YMRKGQIEGI
-720 QNATVLSREFETES
+720 KNAMVLSQEFETER
-734 DLKNSEKNI
+734 DLRNSERNI
-743 KQGFYYLTSDQVL
+743 QQGFYYLTKDKIL
-756 MVAIDDGNGGKMFI
+756 MVAIDDGNGGKIFVDV
-770 NITNL
+770 TNL
-775 EAGFALYFG
+775 ETGLVLYFG

>member
-16 VVTCTYSELSKIKKP
+16 VVTCTYSELCKIKKP

-72 SELGAWLKENNYITN
+72 SELGAWLKKNNYITN

-93 LVDVIGSPIENI
+93 LIDVIGSPIENI

-133 LIEDIKT
+133 LINEIES
-140 LKGTNETLFSYCE
+140 LKSTDKTLFSYCE

-166 NDKISSGELDTRLND
+166 NDKISSGKLDTRLND

-186 LADSLYLSKDA
+186 LADSIYLSKEDA
-197 AGELYI
+197 GQLYI

-221 TKSLKPYQK
+221 TESLKPYQK
-230 VSEADLKY
+230 KSEADSKY

-264 SNTYETKEGVDEK
+264 SNTYETKKGVDEK
-277 LSGYVKQEDTADF
+277 LSGYVKQEDTANF
-290 AKKSDVESSYVRKEE
+290 VKKSDVESSYVKKEE
-305 LGKYETKSNA
+305 LSKYETKSGA
-315 GNRLSTFAKMDWV
+315 DDKLTPFAKKVWV
-328 NEYFTQKT
+328 NQYFTQKT

-345 ATKEYVANQLSIYTT
+345 ATKEYIVNQLSTYAT
-360 NESVDDK
+360 NKSVDDK
-367 ISQTNRQIIDTNN
+367 IAQTNREIIDIEN
-380 KFANYATKSQLQSVI
+380 KFAKYVTKSQL
-395 DTIPSKGEISSTY
+395 DSKVAGF
-408 VTKDELNTRIS
+408 VTK
-419 NLESYSNVD
+419 SY
-428 EKLKGYVTK
+428 
-437 EELNGKETSIKN
+437 
-449 EIVGVK
+449 
-455 NKLSDYATKS
+455 
-465 QLQTKL
+465 
-471 EKYITKSV
+471 
-479 ADSTYLTTQ
+479 ADSTYLTTK

-493 LSDYEKSSD
+493 
-502 VDAKLNGLAT
+502 
-512 KEYVDDKISGVSGE
+512 
-526 IVGVKN
+526 
-532 KLSDYV
+532 
-538 TKSQLQTKLE
+538 
-548 GYITKS
+548 
-554 ESKSSFVTP
+554 
-563 QVLNDKLSVY
+563 LSVY
-573 EKTSDVDEKLNE
+573 EKTSDVDDKLNE

-607 TYVSKGSLK
+607 TYVSKSSLK
-616 DYVKKSDVDFETFAK
+616 DYVKKSDVDFEAFAK
-631 KIWVDEYYMK
+631 KVWVDEYYMK

-662 VADEVYLKK
+662 MADEVYLKK

-684 IGLATS
+684 IGLAKN
-690 DAVTREESKVFA
+690 DVITREESKAFA

-710 FVRKGQIDGI
+710 YMRKGQIEGI
-720 QNATVLSREFETES
+720 KNAMVLSQEFETER
-734 DLKNSEKNI
+734 DLRNSERNI
-743 KQGFYYLTSDQVL
+743 QQGFYYLTKDKIL
-756 MVAIDDGNGGKMFI
+756 MVAIDDGNGGKIFVDV
-770 NITNL
+770 TNL
-775 EAGFALYFG
+775 ETGLFLYFG

>member
-16 VVTCTYSELSKIKKP
+16 VVTCTYSELCKIKKP

-72 SELGAWLKENNYITN
+72 SELGAWLKKNNYITN

-93 LVDVIGSPIENI
+93 LIDVIGSPIENI

-121 KEELNLLNKPLN
+121 KEELNLLNEPLN
-133 LIEDIKT
+133 LINEIES
-140 LKGTNETLFSYCE
+140 LKSTDKTLFSFCE
-153 GLANKINEVRTIA
+153 RLANQVNEIRSIA
-166 NDKISSGELDTRLND
+166 NDKISSGELDTKLGE
-181 YIKKS
+181 YVKKS

-203 DEEEFVEKLKGY
+203 DEKEFVEKLKGY

-221 TKSLKPYQK
+221 TESLKPYQK
-230 VSEADLKY
+230 KSEADSKY

-290 AKKSDVESSYVRKEE
+290 AKKSDVESSYVKKEE
-305 LGKYETKSNA
+305 LSKYETKSGA
-315 GNRLSTFAKMDWV
+315 DDKLTPFAKKVWV
-328 NEYFTQKT
+328 NQYFTQKT

-345 ATKEYVANQLSIYTT
+345 ATKEYIVNQLSTYAT
-360 NESVDDK
+360 NKSVDDK
-367 ISQTNRQIIDTNN
+367 IAQTNREIIDIEN
-380 KFANYATKSQLQSVI
+380 KFAKYVTKSQL
-395 DTIPSKGEISSTY
+395 DSKVAGF
-408 VTKDELNTRIS
+408 VTK
-419 NLESYSNVD
+419 SY
-428 EKLKGYVTK
+428 
-437 EELNGKETSIKN
+437 
-449 EIVGVK
+449 
-455 NKLSDYATKS
+455 
-465 QLQTKL
+465 
-471 EKYITKSV
+471 
-479 ADSTYLTTQ
+479 ADSTYLTTK

-493 LSDYEKSSD
+493 
-502 VDAKLNGLAT
+502 
-512 KEYVDDKISGVSGE
+512 
-526 IVGVKN
+526 
-532 KLSDYV
+532 
-538 TKSQLQTKLE
+538 
-548 GYITKS
+548 
-554 ESKSSFVTP
+554 
-563 QVLNDKLSVY
+563 LSVY
-573 EKTSDVDEKLNE
+573 EKTSDVDDKLNE

-607 TYVSKGSLK
+607 TYVSKSSLK
-616 DYVKKSDVDFETFAK
+616 DYVKKSDVDFEAFAK

-662 VADEVYLKK
+662 MADEVYLKK

-690 DAVTREESKVFA
+690 DVVTREESKAFA
-702 KKVWVDEY
+702 KKIWVDEY
-710 FVRKGQIDGI
+710 YMRKGQIEGI
-720 QNATVLSREFETES
+720 KNAMVLSQEFETER
-734 DLKNSEKNI
+734 DLRNSERNI
-743 KQGFYYLTSDQVL
+743 QQGFYYLTKDKIL
-756 MVAIDDGNGGKMFI
+756 MVAIDDGNGGKIFVDV
-770 NITNL
+770 TNL
-775 EAGFALYFG
+775 ETGLFLYFG

>member
-16 VVTCTYSELSKIKKP
+16 VVTCTYSELCKIKKP

-72 SELGAWLKENNYITN
+72 SELGAWLKKNNYITN

-93 LVDVIGSPIENI
+93 LIDVIGSPIENI

-121 KEELNLLNKPLN
+121 KEELNLLNEPLN
-133 LIEDIKT
+133 LINEIES
-140 LKGTNETLFSYCE
+140 LKSTDKTLFSFCE
-153 GLANKINEVRTIA
+153 RLANQVNEIRSIA
-166 NDKISSGELDTRLND
+166 NDKISSGELDTKLGE
-181 YIKKS
+181 YVKKS
-186 LADSLYLSKDA
+186 LADSIYLSKEDA
-197 AGELYI
+197 GQLYI

-215 VTNEQL
+215 VTDKQL
-221 TKSLKPYQK
+221 TESLKPYQK
-230 VSEADLKY
+230 KSEADSKY
-238 ATKSDSD
+238 VTKSDLD
-245 NKYLQKSVAS
+245 NKYLQKSAAS

-277 LSGYVKQEDTADF
+277 LSGYVKQEDTANF
-290 AKKSDVESSYVRKEE
+290 AKKSDVESSYVKKEE
-305 LGKYETKSNA
+305 LSKYETKSGA
-315 GNRLSTFAKMDWV
+315 DDKLTPFAKKVWV

-345 ATKEYVANQLSIYTT
+345 ATKEYIVNQLSTYAT
-360 NESVDDK
+360 NKSVDDK
-367 ISQTNRQIIDTNN
+367 IAQTNREIIDIEN
-380 KFANYATKSQLQSVI
+380 KFAKYVTKSQL
-395 DTIPSKGEISSTY
+395 DSKVAGF
-408 VTKDELNTRIS
+408 VTK
-419 NLESYSNVD
+419 SY
-428 EKLKGYVTK
+428 
-437 EELNGKETSIKN
+437 
-449 EIVGVK
+449 
-455 NKLSDYATKS
+455 
-465 QLQTKL
+465 
-471 EKYITKSV
+471 
-479 ADSTYLTTQ
+479 ADSTYLTTK

-493 LSDYEKSSD
+493 
-502 VDAKLNGLAT
+502 
-512 KEYVDDKISGVSGE
+512 
-526 IVGVKN
+526 
-532 KLSDYV
+532 
-538 TKSQLQTKLE
+538 
-548 GYITKS
+548 
-554 ESKSSFVTP
+554 
-563 QVLNDKLSVY
+563 LSVY
-573 EKTSDVDEKLNE
+573 EKTSDVDDKLNE

-607 TYVSKGSLK
+607 TYVSKSSLK
-616 DYVKKSDVDFETFAK
+616 DYVKKSDVDFEAFAK

-662 VADEVYLKK
+662 MADEVYLKK

-690 DAVTREESKVFA
+690 DVVTREESKAFA

-710 FVRKGQIDGI
+710 YMRKGQIEGI
-720 QNATVLSREFETES
+720 KNAMVLSQEFETEK
-734 DLKNSEKNI
+734 DLRNSERNI
-743 KQGFYYLTSDQVL
+743 QQGFYYLTKDKIL
-756 MVAIDDGNGGKMFI
+756 MVAIDDGNGGKIFVDV
-770 NITNL
+770 TNL
-775 EAGFALYFG
+775 ETGLFLYFG

>member
-16 VVTCTYSELSKIKKP
+16 VVTCTYSELCKIKKP

-72 SELGAWLKENNYITN
+72 SELGAWLKKNNYITN

-93 LVDVIGSPIENI
+93 LIDVIGSPIENI

-121 KEELNLLNKPLN
+121 KEELNLLNEPLN
-133 LIEDIKT
+133 LINEIKST
-140 LKGTNETLFSYCE
+140 DKTLFSYCE

-166 NDKISSGELDTRLND
+166 NDKISSGKLDTRLND

-186 LADSLYLSKDA
+186 LADSLYLSKEDA
-197 AGELYI
+197 GQLYI
-203 DEEEFVEKLKGY
+203 DEKEFVEKLKGY

-221 TKSLKPYQK
+221 TESLKPYQK
-230 VSEADLKY
+230 KSEADSKY

-290 AKKSDVESSYVRKEE
+290 AKKSDVESSYVKKEE
-305 LGKYETKSNA
+305 LSKYETKSGA
-315 GNRLSTFAKMDWV
+315 DDKLTPFAKKVWV
-328 NEYFTQKT
+328 NQYFTQKT

-345 ATKEYVANQLSIYTT
+345 ATKEYIVNQLSTYAT
-360 NESVDDK
+360 NKSVDDK
-367 ISQTNRQIIDTNN
+367 IAQTNREIIDIEN
-380 KFANYATKSQLQSVI
+380 KFAKYVTKSQL
-395 DTIPSKGEISSTY
+395 DSKVAGF
-408 VTKDELNTRIS
+408 VTK
-419 NLESYSNVD
+419 SY
-428 EKLKGYVTK
+428 
-437 EELNGKETSIKN
+437 
-449 EIVGVK
+449 
-455 NKLSDYATKS
+455 
-465 QLQTKL
+465 
-471 EKYITKSV
+471 
-479 ADSTYLTTQ
+479 ADSTYLTTK

-493 LSDYEKSSD
+493 
-502 VDAKLNGLAT
+502 
-512 KEYVDDKISGVSGE
+512 
-526 IVGVKN
+526 
-532 KLSDYV
+532 
-538 TKSQLQTKLE
+538 
-548 GYITKS
+548 
-554 ESKSSFVTP
+554 
-563 QVLNDKLSVY
+563 LSVY
-573 EKTSDVDEKLNE
+573 EKTSDVDDKLNE

-607 TYVSKGSLK
+607 TYVSKSSLK
-616 DYVKKSDVDFETFAK
+616 DYVKKSDVDFEAFAK

-662 VADEVYLKK
+662 MADEVYLKK

-690 DAVTREESKVFA
+690 DVVTREESKAFA

-710 FVRKGQIDGI
+710 YMRKGQIEGI
-720 QNATVLSREFETES
+720 KNAMVLSQEFETER
-734 DLKNSEKNI
+734 DLRNSERNI
-743 KQGFYYLTSDQVL
+743 QQGFYYLTKDKIL
-756 MVAIDDGNGGKMFI
+756 MVAIDDGNGGKIFVDV
-770 NITNL
+770 TNL
-775 EAGFALYFG
+775 ETGLFLYFG

>member
-16 VVTCTYSELSKIKKP
+16 VVTCTYSELCKIKKP

-72 SELGAWLKENNYITN
+72 SELGAWLKKNNYITN

-93 LVDVIGSPIENI
+93 LIDVIGSPIENI

-121 KEELNLLNKPLN
+121 KEELNLLNEPLN
-133 LIEDIKT
+133 LINEIES
-140 LKGTNETLFSYCE
+140 LKSTDKTLFSFCE
-153 GLANKINEVRTIA
+153 RLANQVNEIRSIA
-166 NDKISSGELDTRLND
+166 NDKISSGELDTKLGE
-181 YIKKS
+181 YVKKS
-186 LADSLYLSKDA
+186 LADSIYLSKEDA
-197 AGELYI
+197 GQLYI

-215 VTNEQL
+215 VTDKQL
-221 TKSLKPYQK
+221 TESLKPYQK
-230 VSEADLKY
+230 KSEADSKY
-238 ATKSDSD
+238 VTKSDLD
-245 NKYLQKSVAS
+245 NKYLQKSAAS

-290 AKKSDVESSYVRKEE
+290 AKKSDVESSYVKKEE
-305 LGKYETKSNA
+305 LSKYETKSGA
-315 GNRLSTFAKMDWV
+315 DDKLTPFAKKVWV

-345 ATKEYVANQLSIYTT
+345 ATKEYIVNQLSTYAT
-360 NESVDDK
+360 NKSVDDK
-367 ISQTNRQIIDTNN
+367 IAQTNREIIDIEN
-380 KFANYATKSQLQSVI
+380 KFAKYVTKSQL
-395 DTIPSKGEISSTY
+395 DSKVAGF
-408 VTKDELNTRIS
+408 VTK
-419 NLESYSNVD
+419 SY
-428 EKLKGYVTK
+428 
-437 EELNGKETSIKN
+437 
-449 EIVGVK
+449 
-455 NKLSDYATKS
+455 
-465 QLQTKL
+465 
-471 EKYITKSV
+471 
-479 ADSTYLTTQ
+479 ADSTYLTTK

-493 LSDYEKSSD
+493 
-502 VDAKLNGLAT
+502 
-512 KEYVDDKISGVSGE
+512 
-526 IVGVKN
+526 
-532 KLSDYV
+532 
-538 TKSQLQTKLE
+538 
-548 GYITKS
+548 
-554 ESKSSFVTP
+554 
-563 QVLNDKLSVY
+563 LSVY
-573 EKTSDVDEKLNE
+573 EKTSDVDDKLNE

-607 TYVSKGSLK
+607 TYVSKSSLK
-616 DYVKKSDVDFETFAK
+616 DYVKKSDVDFEAFAK

-662 VADEVYLKK
+662 MADEVYLKK

-690 DAVTREESKVFA
+690 DVVTREESKAFA

-710 FVRKGQIDGI
+710 YMRKGQIEGI
-720 QNATVLSREFETES
+720 KNAMVLSQEFETER
-734 DLKNSEKNI
+734 DLRNSERNI
-743 KQGFYYLTSDQVL
+743 QQGFYYLTKDKIL
-756 MVAIDDGNGGKMFI
+756 MVAIDDGNGGKIFVDV
-770 NITNL
+770 TNL
-775 EAGFALYFG
+775 ETGLFLYFG